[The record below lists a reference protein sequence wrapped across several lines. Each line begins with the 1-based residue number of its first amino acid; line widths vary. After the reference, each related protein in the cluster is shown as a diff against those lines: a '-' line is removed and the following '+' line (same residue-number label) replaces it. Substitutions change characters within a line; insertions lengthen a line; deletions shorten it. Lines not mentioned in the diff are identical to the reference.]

1 MKRLAAALLL
11 AALALALAPAAAAAC
26 AGAWTT
32 AELEREVMCLTCNQ
46 RLDQSNS
53 ALADNLRAYIGDRCA
68 AGWSK
73 ERVKDALVAR
83 FGPEI
88 PAAPPRRG
96 FDLLAWVV
104 PFAALAAG
112 AAVAAAFALRW
123 SRSRGPEP
131 PPEPALAADLEA
143 RIDADLDRQR

>member
-26 AGAWTT
+26 AGGWTA

-73 ERVKDALVAR
+73 ERVKDSLVAR

-88 PAAPPRRG
+88 LAAPPRRG

-112 AAVAAAFALRW
+112 AAVAATLALRW

>member
-32 AELEREVMCLTCNQ
+32 AELEREVMCLACNQ

-88 PAAPPRRG
+88 LAAPPRRG

-112 AAVAAAFALRW
+112 AAVAAALALRW